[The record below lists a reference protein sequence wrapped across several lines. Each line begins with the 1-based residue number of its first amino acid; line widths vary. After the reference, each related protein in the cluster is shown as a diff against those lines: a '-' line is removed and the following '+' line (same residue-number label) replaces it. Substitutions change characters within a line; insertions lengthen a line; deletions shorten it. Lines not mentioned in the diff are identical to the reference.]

1 MQRLAASQVPLT
13 VCPLSNVRLKVYE
26 KMSDHNILRLL
37 EFGLNVTV
45 NSDDPSFF
53 GGYLLENFTALAEH
67 LHMSEAQAVQL
78 ARNSINS
85 SFLSEKEKQA
95 LLV

>member
-1 MQRLAASQVPLT
+1 
-13 VCPLSNVRLKVYE
+13 
-26 KMSDHNILRLL
+26 
-37 EFGLNVTV
+37 
-45 NSDDPSFF
+45 
-53 GGYLLENFTALAEH
+53 

-95 LLV
+95 LLA

>member
-1 MQRLAASQVPLT
+1 
-13 VCPLSNVRLKVYE
+13 
-26 KMSDHNILRLL
+26 
-37 EFGLNVTV
+37 VTV

-67 LHMSEAQAVQL
+67 LHMSEAQAAQL

-95 LLV
+95 LLA